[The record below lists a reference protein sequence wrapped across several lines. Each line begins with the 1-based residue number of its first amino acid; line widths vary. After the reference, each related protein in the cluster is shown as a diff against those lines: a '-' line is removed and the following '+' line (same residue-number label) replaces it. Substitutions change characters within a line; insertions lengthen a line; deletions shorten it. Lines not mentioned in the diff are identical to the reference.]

1 METRASYLI
10 VGSFVIIAMT
20 GLLVAAL
27 WITGARVDQQTVLYD
42 IRFAGAV
49 AGLKPGNP
57 VQYRGIPV
65 GLVVDMRIDPRNV
78 ELVLV
83 TIEVDADTPIR
94 TDTVATL
101 ALQGI
106 TGVAFVQLSGG
117 SQDAAVLVAT
127 PGRDRPVIA
136 SRPSQLAQLFES
148 APELLQRA
156 IAVIELTEKILGPE
170 NQRSIAGTLKNVER
184 LTGALADSSGDV
196 EVIFAETA
204 AIARELRGVATN
216 ANILLAD
223 LRTSAGNISGDTRI
237 VLSDVKKA
245 VAGMAVVSAELAKF
259 LEESREPLTNFSNN
273 GLYEF
278 SQLLA
283 ESRVLVSAL
292 SRLTAQFERDPA
304 RFLFGDQQQGVELK

>member
-10 VGSFVIIAMT
+10 VGCFVIVAMA
-20 GLLVAAL
+20 GLLVGAL
-27 WITGARVDQQTVLYD
+27 WITGARVDKQTVLYD
-42 IRFAGAV
+42 IRFEGAV

-65 GLVVDMRIDPRNV
+65 GLVIDMRIDPQNV

-83 TIEVDADTPIR
+83 TIEVEADTPIR

-106 TGVAFVQLSGG
+106 TGVSFVQLSGG
-117 SQDAAVLVAT
+117 SQDAAALVAT

-136 SRPSQLAQLFES
+136 SHPSQLAQLFES
-148 APELLQRA
+148 APELLRRA
-156 IAVIELTEKILGPE
+156 IAVVKLAEKILGPE
-170 NQRSIAGTLKNVER
+170 NQRSIAGALANVETF
-184 LTGALADSSGDV
+184 TGALAGTSGDV
-196 EVIFAETA
+196 ELIITETA
-204 AIARELRGVATN
+204 AMARELRGVATS
-216 ANILLAD
+216 ANILLAE
-223 LRTSAGNISGDTRI
+223 LRSSTDDISGDTRI
-237 VLSDVKKA
+237 VLGDVRKTVANMA
-245 VAGMAVVSAELAKF
+245 VASKELAGF
-259 LEESREPLTNFSNN
+259 FEDNRESLSNFSSN

-283 ESRVLVSAL
+283 ESRVLVAAL

-304 RFLFGDQQQGVELK
+304 RFLFGDQQQGLEVK